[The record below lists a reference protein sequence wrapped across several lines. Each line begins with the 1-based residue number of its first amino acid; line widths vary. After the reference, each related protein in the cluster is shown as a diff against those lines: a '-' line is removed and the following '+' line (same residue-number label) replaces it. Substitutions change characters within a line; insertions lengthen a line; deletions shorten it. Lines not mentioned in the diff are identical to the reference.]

1 MLRATDTIAKP
12 VSRGRKKRINGNDDV
27 GDSAM
32 ARRPEVVTKKRQ
44 PIDQFRIKRQPNYV
58 MQDDEE
64 VVFRVAFESRIPL
77 ILKGPTGCGKTRFVE
92 YMAHGLGLPL
102 VTVSCHEDLTAAD
115 LVGRFLFKDNETVWQ
130 DGPLTLAVRH
140 GGICYLDEI
149 VEARKDTTVI
159 IHSLTDDRRILYI
172 DKTGEV
178 VPAHDSFMMVLSY
191 NPGYQSIV
199 KDLKQSTKQRFASI
213 NFTHPN
219 EDVEARIIQTESDLA
234 EDDCRKLA
242 EMGSKIRQLKGFGLD
257 EGVSSRLLVYVGRL
271 IKGGLSP
278 IQATRHA
285 ISQTLTDELEVLESI
300 QSIAQLY
307 FGDLLEEP
315 ANEPGL
321 AEI

>member
-1 MLRATDTIAKP
+1 MGGKHPAAP
-12 VSRGRKKRINGNDDV
+12 
-27 GDSAM
+27 
-32 ARRPEVVTKKRQ
+32 
-44 PIDQFRIKRQPNYV
+44 FRIRTRPNYV

-64 VVFRVAFESRIPL
+64 VVFRVAHTSKIPL
-77 ILKGPTGCGKTRFVE
+77 ILKGPTGCGKTRFIE
-92 YMAHGLGLPL
+92 HMAHQLDLPL

-178 VPAHDSFMMVLSY
+178 VAAHDDFMMVLSY

-213 NFTHPN
+213 NFTHPP
-219 EDVEARIIQTESDLA
+219 EDVEARIIQTESGLA
-234 EDDCRKLA
+234 ETDSRMLA
-242 EMGSKIRQLKGFGLD
+242 EMGGKIRQLKGFGLD

-271 IKGGLSP
+271 VVGGLSP

-285 ISQTLTDELEVLESI
+285 ISQTLTDEPEVLDSI
-300 QSIAQLY
+300 QNIAKLY
-307 FGDLLEEP
+307 FGDLMEEP
-315 ANEPGL
+315 AGEPG
-321 AEI
+321 

>member
-1 MLRATDTIAKP
+1 VK
-12 VSRGRKKRINGNDDV
+12 
-27 GDSAM
+27 
-32 ARRPEVVTKKRQ
+32 TKHT
-44 PIDQFRIKRQPNYV
+44 IDQFRIKKRPNYV
-58 MQDDEE
+58 TQDDEE
-64 VVFRVAFESRIPL
+64 VIFRVAFESKIPL
-77 ILKGPTGCGKTRFVE
+77 ILKGPTGCGKTRFIE
-92 YMAHGLGLPL
+92 FMAHELGLPL
-102 VTVSCHEDLTAAD
+102 VTVSCHEDLTASD

-178 VPAHDSFMMVLSY
+178 VPAHGRFMMVLSY

-213 NFTHPN
+213 NFTHPA
-219 EDVEARIIQTESDLA
+219 EEIEARIIQTESGLGQ
-234 EDDCRKLA
+234 DDSRRLA
-242 EMGSKIRQLKGFGLD
+242 EMGAKIRQLKGFGLD

-271 IKGGLSP
+271 VKGGLSP

-285 ISQTLTDELEVLESI
+285 ISQTLTDEPEVLASI
-300 QSIAQLY
+300 QNIARLY
-307 FGDLLEEP
+307 FGDLMEDP
-315 ANEPGL
+315 AREPG
-321 AEI
+321 

>member
-1 MLRATDTIAKP
+1 VSTRQTI
-12 VSRGRKKRINGNDDV
+12 
-27 GDSAM
+27 
-32 ARRPEVVTKKRQ
+32 E
-44 PIDQFRIKRQPNYV
+44 QFQIKQRPNYV
-58 MQDDEE
+58 PQDDEE
-64 VVFRVAFESRIPL
+64 VVFRVAFQSKIPL
-77 ILKGPTGCGKTRFVE
+77 ILKGPTGCGKTRFIE
-92 YMAHGLGLPL
+92 YMAHELGLPL

-140 GGICYLDEI
+140 GGVCYLDEI

-178 VPAHDSFMMVLSY
+178 VRAHASFMMVLSY

-199 KDLKQSTKQRFASI
+199 KDLKQSTKQRFASLS
-213 NFTHPN
+213 FTHPPVG
-219 EDVEARIIQTESDLA
+219 VETKIIQTESGLDRRDSA
-234 EDDCRKLA
+234 KLA

-271 IKGGLSP
+271 VTGGLSP

-285 ISQTLTDELEVLESI
+285 ISQTLTDEPEVLESI
-300 QSIAQLY
+300 QNIAKLY
-307 FGDLLEEP
+307 FGDLMEEP
-315 ANEPGL
+315 AGEPPQ
-321 AEI
+321 AQT